1 MLEYQKPQKPI
12 ILIERLQ
19 KLKQLY
25 IRKGNSKENKNIL
38 IIGEE
43 AKLGSRDSAYCT
55 KGTVLNVWNKKDP
68 YTGTESCSYI
78 HACKN
83 ILLDSKQYPNDHAVH
98 KYVKTYCKDL
108 VTWDG
113 ESNTGLTNSREAF
126 IVKGPR
132 SVNET
137 VRLLRKRIE
146 AQVHPK
152 GSLQRV
158 LANWKLRRVNR
169 KPKTPCFRIS
179 IPIVIAICAIV
190 FPSVRSVLLQ
200 MLSISYEILKG
211 LLNLILQRF

>member
-1 MLEYQKPQKPI
+1 M
-12 ILIERLQ
+12 IERLQ

-68 YTGTESCSYI
+68 YTGTEGCSYI

-132 SVNET
+132 SVNKV

-152 GSLQRV
+152 GLLQRILV
-158 LANWKLRRVNR
+158 NWKLQRINR
-169 KPKTPCFRIS
+169 KPKASRFRIS
-179 IPIVIAICAIV
+179 IPIVIVICAIV
-190 FPSVRSVLLQ
+190 FPSVRHILLQ
-200 MLSISYEILKG
+200 VLSMSYEIVKG

>member
-1 MLEYQKPQKPI
+1 MLEYQKTQKPI
-12 ILIERLQ
+12 ILIRKVT

-55 KGTVLNVWNKKDP
+55 KGTVLNVCYKKDP
-68 YTGTESCSYI
+68 YTGTEGCSYI

-132 SVNET
+132 SVKET
-137 VRLLRKRIE
+137 VKLLRRRIE

-152 GSLQRV
+152 GLLQRL
-158 LANWKLRRVNR
+158 LANWKLQRINR
-169 KPKTPCFRIS
+169 KSKASRFRIS
-179 IPIVIAICAIV
+179 IPVVIVICAIV
-190 FPSVRSVLLQ
+190 FPSVRSVILQ

-211 LLNLILQRF
+211 LINLILQQF

>member
-1 MLEYQKPQKPI
+1 MLEYRKTQNPI
-12 ILIERLQ
+12 ILIR
-19 KLKQLY
+19 KVTRLKQLY

-43 AKLGSRDSAYCT
+43 SKLGSRDSAYCT
-55 KGTVLNVWNKKDP
+55 KGTVLNICSKKDP
-68 YTGTESCSYI
+68 YTGTKGCSYI

-132 SVNET
+132 SVKET
-137 VRLLRKRIE
+137 VKLLRRRIE

-152 GSLQRV
+152 GLLQRI
-158 LANWKLRRVNR
+158 LANWKLQRINR
-169 KPKTPCFRIS
+169 KPKTSRFRIS
-179 IPIVIAICAIV
+179 IPIAIVICAIV
-190 FPSVRSVLLQ
+190 FPSVRSVILQ

>member
-1 MLEYQKPQKPI
+1 M
-12 ILIERLQ
+12 IERLQ

-68 YTGTESCSYI
+68 YTGTEGCSYI

-132 SVNET
+132 SVNKV

-152 GSLQRV
+152 GLFQRILV
-158 LANWKLRRVNR
+158 NWKLQRINR
-169 KPKTPCFRIS
+169 KPKSSHFRIS
-179 IPIVIAICAIV
+179 IPITIVTCAIV
-190 FPSVRSVLLQ
+190 FPTVRSILLQ
-200 MLSISYEILKG
+200 VLSMSYEIVKG

>member
-1 MLEYQKPQKPI
+1 MLEYRKTQKSI
-12 ILIERLQ
+12 ILIRKVT

-55 KGTVLNVWNKKDP
+55 KGTVLTVWNRKDP
-68 YTGTESCSYI
+68 YTGTEGCSYV

-152 GSLQRV
+152 GLLQKV
-158 LANWKLRRVNR
+158 LANWKLQRINR
-169 KPKTPCFRIS
+169 KPKTPRFRIS
-179 IPIVIAICAIV
+179 IPIAIAICAIV
-190 FPSVRSVLLQ
+190 FPSVRYVILQVL
-200 MLSISYEILKG
+200 STSCEILKG